1 MVGEQKFKLRAFK
14 CKSLVPFLQ
23 SRDLNKIK
31 LIHFFSILKLHNY
44 NCSIVGCFGCKQ
56 TTLMCIWAYY
66 MSKYYCMI
74 VRFSIN
80 HTFSHEGK
88 HSIASHPTACR
99 TVVQCLCTQSLFHLL
114 HLFSTRKSYWYVLS
128 VGSTRTPYL
137 VILHIKLGLR
147 HRIRSHL
154 VMPGQNLHY
163 VCTVELNNK
172 GMFFSV
178 VRCDV

>member
-31 LIHFFSILKLHNY
+31 LISSYIFFSILKLHNY

-66 MSKYYCMI
+66 MSKYCCMI

-80 HTFSHEGK
+80 HTFSPSWSLAHISE
-88 HSIASHPTACR
+88 SIQLNSNNFIFGPN
-99 TVVQCLCTQSLFHLL
+99 L
-114 HLFSTRKSYWYVLS
+114 HLYIWDLLSSFFTFIVRK
-128 VGSTRTPYL
+128 
-137 VILHIKLGLR
+137 I
-147 HRIRSHL
+147 
-154 VMPGQNLHY
+154 
-163 VCTVELNNK
+163 
-172 GMFFSV
+172 
-178 VRCDV
+178 